1 MITFNEK
8 QTLAITAARIAG
20 FLRALYHETE
30 FVDTPAQALLETEY
44 FPLYSQLQDLSFN
57 RKGEIKWLLLNAIEA
72 SNDKYQDIEFYK
84 TTLGVGI
91 QIRGKVRVEVASRQ
105 EALRPGKEIIYD
117 LPSVIRA
124 KMAIAA

>member
-20 FLRALYHETE
+20 LLRALYHETE
-30 FVDTPAQALLETEY
+30 FVDTPAQTLLETEY

-57 RKGEIKWLLLNAIEA
+57 RKGEIKWLLLNAIET

-84 TTLGVGI
+84 TELGIGI
-91 QIRGKVRVEVASRQ
+91 QIRGKVRIEVASRQ
-105 EALRPGKEIIYD
+105 EALRPGKEIFFD
-117 LPSVIRA
+117 FPSEIRA
-124 KMAIAA
+124 KMAVAA